1 MRYSVVPLLSMQQ
14 SVLLCIST
22 ILDSGNHYTKMM
34 ELVDDYGNT
43 VFETIKIT
51 LVCDDCMKTD
61 RAQANQTNLL
71 HSHNS
76 DLCLLADPEKCR
88 HKLASMP
95 RWLSSAKVE
104 TVRKLLAEVRTTILC
119 QHVASV
125 DMQRLVVVLGPGDA
139 AS

>member
-1 MRYSVVPLLSMQQ
+1 
-14 SVLLCIST
+14 
-22 ILDSGNHYTKMM
+22 M